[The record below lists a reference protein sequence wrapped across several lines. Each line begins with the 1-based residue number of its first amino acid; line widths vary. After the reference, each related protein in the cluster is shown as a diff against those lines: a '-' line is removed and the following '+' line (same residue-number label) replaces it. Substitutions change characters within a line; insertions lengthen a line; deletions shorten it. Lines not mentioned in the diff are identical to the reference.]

1 MLFGDVCNF
10 VGNFSQYFL
19 LSGCFWVVEWF
30 ELVGWGCAADYFFC
44 EGWKWRKCRLGG
56 EIRMKWCRCD
66 ANEEDD
72 FFAINNWFS
81 G

>member
-1 MLFGDVCNF
+1 M
-10 VGNFSQYFL
+10 
-19 LSGCFWVVEWF
+19 EWF
-30 ELVGWGCAADYFFC
+30 ELEGWGGVRPIIFFC

>member
-30 ELVGWGCAADYFFC
+30 ELVGWGGVRPIIFLRGVEVA
-44 EGWKWRKCRLGG
+44 KMPIRWRKTD
-56 EIRMKWCRCD
+56 EMVPM
-66 ANEEDD
+66 
-72 FFAINNWFS
+72 
-81 G
+81 

>member
-1 MLFGDVCNF
+1 MFATLWAIFRNIFYFRGVLGLWSGLSWWVGVVC
-10 VGNFSQYFL
+10 GRL
-19 LSGCFWVVEWF
+19 
-30 ELVGWGCAADYFFC
+30 FFC

-56 EIRMKWCRCD
+56 EKRMKWCRCD